1 MKVKILIFN
10 LIAILVATCLVLS
23 KPSFARAEEIAE
35 KKVVEMTNNVVL
47 IRFEGDDSFPSSSY
61 LSKLDAMYNTSEISL
76 KNYFL
81 ESSLNSLSVTTS
93 FISGGGAVTIEKPKE
108 YYLPRFGEYNI
119 VTNSYEEINPIGY
132 DNRYFYNSSA
142 VSPNYSG
149 AVEHIERTVRE
160 QELLREVVSKIDANL
175 TNADSDG
182 DGVIDSVTF
191 ILNIENADEI
201 EWNGILWPHM
211 TMAYN
216 LTEDLVNANNF
227 VPQGYYDKNIK
238 KLANDVHI
246 DGLKVNKYNF
256 LTTEYL
262 ERYSLSGDFEGLSN
276 IGVLCHEFYHTLGLY
291 DYYSYAI
298 KDYESV
304 GEVDILGITHPIP
317 QMSLAYNR
325 QKLGWLSEGENILA
339 IEESG
344 TYTLNAVTSDD
355 EVKAYKLVLNDY
367 FETGEYFMMEMRSNQ
382 GGGFDS
388 LLSES
393 GLIIYRVNEKNGFLN
408 ENGNYSKICYG
419 NMYTPKNSEE
429 IYVYREGAGEK
440 VNNDVGD
447 SLAILNGKSVVV
459 GHTYKKDIFGT
470 KDKTVE
476 DLVYFYH
483 PSGIL
488 GAFLT
493 YYNTTIFYGD
503 TTNSGIA
510 IENIK
515 LSSDAK
521 SVTFDIDFDDQSTP
535 VANGDGF
542 SLSKTLDNKTEV
554 SWTSGARKGSV
565 TLLAVEYQDS
575 LVYSSDDSILAKV
588 LPSASEIKSGKMQGY
603 NTVISKSTP
612 ISFKKSKL
620 DIKENAVIYA
630 LISDGENEFV
640 KFVGV
645 VKATSDDDFFEK
657 FFDSIF
663 FKVAIVILVATLV
676 VGVLAVTVSTFLR
689 KRKRQG

>member
-10 LIAILVATCLVLS
+10 LILIIVTSCLLS
-23 KPSFARAEEIAE
+23 APDFARADEFYGEQA
-35 KKVVEMTNNVVL
+35 VEMTNNVVL
-47 IRFEGDDSFPSSSY
+47 IRFEGADGFPSSSY
-61 LSKLDAMYNTSEISL
+61 LSKLDAMYNTSEISM

-81 ESSLNSLSVTTS
+81 QSSLNSLSVTTS
-93 FISGGGAVTIEKPKE
+93 FLNGGDAVTVEKPKE
-108 YYLPRFGEYNI
+108 YYLPRFAEYD
-119 VTNSYEEINPIGY
+119 VATNSYKEINPLGY
-132 DNRYFYNSSA
+132 DNRFFYNSSA
-142 VSPNYSG
+142 VSPNYPG

-160 QELLREVVSKIDANL
+160 QELLREVVSKIDAKL

-191 ILNIENADEI
+191 ILNIENTDDI

-227 VPQGYYDKNIK
+227 VPQGFYEKNIK

-291 DYYSYAI
+291 DYYSYTI

-317 QMSLAYNR
+317 QMSLTYNR
-325 QKLGWLSEGENILA
+325 QKLGWLLEGENILP

-367 FETGEYFMMEMRSNQ
+367 ARTGEYFMLEMRSNQ
-382 GGGFDS
+382 GSGFDS

-408 ENGNYSKICYG
+408 EGGNYSKIPYG
-419 NMYTPKNSEE
+419 NMYTPKDSEE

-440 VNNDVGD
+440 VNTDAGD
-447 SLAILNGKSVVV
+447 SLAILNGKSVIV

-476 DLVYFYH
+476 DLVYSYH

-488 GAFLT
+488 GAFIT
-493 YYNTTIFYGD
+493 YYNTTVFYGD
-503 TTNSGIA
+503 KTNSGIA

-521 SVTFDIDFDDQSTP
+521 SVTFDITFDDQSTP
-535 VANGDGF
+535 VANSDDF

-554 SWTSGARKGSV
+554 SWTSGARKGNV
-565 TLLAVEYQDS
+565 TMLAVEYQDS
-575 LVYSSDDSILAKV
+575 LVYSSGDSILAKV
-588 LPSASEIKSGKMQGY
+588 LPSANEIKVGKMQGY
-603 NTVISKSTP
+603 NTVICQSTP

-620 DIKENAVIYA
+620 DIKDDAVIYA

-645 VKATSDDDFFEK
+645 VKTANGDEFLEK
-657 FFDSIF
+657 FFDSVF
-663 FKVAIVILVATLV
+663 FKVAIL
-676 VGVLAVTVSTFLR
+676 VLAVFVVSCVVFVVFNSL
-689 KRKRQG
+689 KKHKKSQN

>member
-10 LIAILVATCLVLS
+10 LIAIIVATFLIFSAPPISHADEVV
-23 KPSFARAEEIAE
+23 E
-35 KKVVEMTNNVVL
+35 KATLEMTNNVVL
-47 IRFEGDDSFPSSSY
+47 IRFEGDNSFPSAGY

-81 ESSLNSLSVTTS
+81 VSSLNSLSVTTS
-93 FISGGGAVTIEKPKE
+93 FISGESAVTIEKPIE
-108 YYLPRFGEYNI
+108 YYMPRYGEYNLA
-119 VTNSYEEINPIGY
+119 TNSYEEINPLGY
-132 DNRYFYNSSA
+132 DNRYFYNGSA
-142 VSPNYSG
+142 VSPNYPS
-149 AVEHIERTVRE
+149 AIEHIERTVRE
-160 QELLREVVSKIDANL
+160 QELLREVVSKINTSL

-191 ILNIENADEI
+191 ILNMENSDDV

-216 LTEDLVNANNF
+216 LTEELVSANNF
-227 VPQGYYDKNIK
+227 VPAGYYEKNIK

-262 ERYSLSGDFEGLSN
+262 ERYQLSGDFEGLSN

-291 DYYSYAI
+291 DYYSYTI
-298 KDYESV
+298 SGYESV
-304 GEVDILGITHPIP
+304 GEVDILGATLPIP

-325 QKLGWLSEGENILA
+325 QKLGWLSEGVNILP

-344 TYTLNAVTSDD
+344 SYTLSAVTSDD
-355 EVKAYKLVLNDY
+355 AVKAYKLVLNDY
-367 FETGEYFMMEMRSNQ
+367 ANTGEYFMLEMRSNQ

-408 ENGNYSKICYG
+408 ESGGYSKIPYG
-419 NMYTPKNSEE
+419 NMYTPKDSEE

-440 VNNDVGD
+440 VNNDMGD
-447 SLAILNGKSVVV
+447 SLAILNGKTVID
-459 GHTYKKDIFGT
+459 GHTYVKDIFGT
-470 KDKTVE
+470 TDKTVE
-476 DLVYFYH
+476 NTLYTYH

-488 GAFLT
+488 GAFINH
-493 YYNTTIFYGD
+493 YNTTIFYGD
-503 TTNSGIA
+503 KTNSGVA
-510 IENIK
+510 LSNIK
-515 LSSDAK
+515 LSQDRQ
-521 SVTFDIDFDDQSTP
+521 SVTFDIAFDDLSTQIS
-535 VANGDGF
+535 NSDDF
-542 SLSKTLDNKTEV
+542 SLSKTIDNKTEV

-575 LVYSSDDSILAKV
+575 LVYSSEDSLRAKI
-588 LPSASEIKSGKMQGY
+588 LPSASEIKAGKMQGY
-603 NTVISKSTP
+603 NTVISQSTP

-620 DIKENAVIYA
+620 DIKENTVIYA
-630 LISDGENEFV
+630 LISDGENEIV

-645 VKATSDDDFFEK
+645 VKTANDDDFFGK

-663 FKVAIVILVATLV
+663 FKTAIVILVATLV
-676 VGVLAVTVSTFLR
+676 VGVLAVTISTFLR
-689 KRKRQG
+689 KSKRQG

>member
-1 MKVKILIFN
+1 MKVKFLIFN
-10 LIAILVATCLVLS
+10 LIAIIVATFLFFS
-23 KPSFARAEEIAE
+23 TPPISHADE
-35 KKVVEMTNNVVL
+35 VVENETLEMTNNVVL
-47 IRFEGDDSFPSSSY
+47 IRFEGDDSFPSASY

-81 ESSLNSLSVTTS
+81 KSSLNSLSVTTS
-93 FISGGGAVTIEKPKE
+93 FISGESAVTIEKPME
-108 YYLPRFGEYNI
+108 YYMPRFSEYNLS
-119 VTNSYEEINPIGY
+119 TNSYEEINPLGY
-132 DNRYFYNSSA
+132 DNRYFYNGSA
-142 VSPNYSG
+142 VSPNYSN

-160 QELLREVVSKIDANL
+160 QELLREVASKINAKL

-191 ILNIENADEI
+191 IVNIANSDEV

-216 LTEDLVNANNF
+216 LTEELVNANNF
-227 VPQGYYDKNIK
+227 VPAGYYDKNIK
-238 KLANDVHI
+238 KLANNVYI

-262 ERYSLSGDFEGLSN
+262 DRYELSGNFEGLSN

-291 DYYSYAI
+291 DYYSYTI
-298 KDYESV
+298 SGYESV
-304 GEVDILGITHPIP
+304 GELDILGSTLPIP
-317 QMSLAYNR
+317 QMSLVYNR
-325 QKLGWLSEGENILA
+325 QKLGWLSEGVNILPV
-339 IEESG
+339 EESG
-344 TYTLNAVTSDD
+344 SYTLNAVTSDD
-355 EVKAYKLVLNDY
+355 AVKAYKLVLNDY
-367 FETGEYFMMEMRSNQ
+367 AKTGEYFMLEMRSNQ

-408 ENGNYSKICYG
+408 ESGNYSKIPYG
-419 NMYTPKNSEE
+419 NMYTPKDSEE
-429 IYVYREGAGEK
+429 IYIYREGAGEK
-440 VNNDVGD
+440 VKNDMGD
-447 SLAILNGKSVVV
+447 SLAILNGKTVID
-459 GHTYKKDIFGT
+459 GHTYVKDIFGT
-470 KDKTVE
+470 NKTVE
-476 DLVYFYH
+476 NTLHTYH

-503 TTNSGIA
+503 KVNSGVA
-510 IENIK
+510 LSNIK
-515 LSSDAK
+515 LSEDAS
-521 SVTFDIDFDDQSTP
+521 SVTFDIEFDDLSTQIS
-535 VANGDGF
+535 NSDSF
-542 SLSKTLDNKTEV
+542 SLSKTIDNKTEV

-575 LVYSSDDSILAKV
+575 LIYSSDDGIRAKI
-588 LPSASEIKSGKMQGY
+588 LPSASEIKTGKMKGY
-603 NTVISKSTP
+603 NTVISQSTP

-620 DIKENAVIYA
+620 DIKENTVIYA
-630 LISDGENEFV
+630 LISDGENEIV

-645 VKATSDDDFFEK
+645 VKTTKDDDFFEK
-657 FFDSIF
+657 FFDSVF